1 MLGLQALPPHPALK
15 VLFPVSRTEGEMLLF
30 LSTEFLFS
38 EWVTDVTSDTEM
50 SAQGTSP
57 VDFILNRKHGTGM

>member
-1 MLGLQALPPHPALK
+1 
-15 VLFPVSRTEGEMLLF
+15 MLLF

-38 EWVTDVTSDTEM
+38 EWVTNVTSDTEM

>member
-1 MLGLQALPPHPALK
+1 M
-15 VLFPVSRTEGEMLLF
+15 SLF

-38 EWVTDVTSDTEM
+38 EWVTDVISDTEM

-57 VDFILNRKHGTGM
+57 MVSILNKKHGTDM